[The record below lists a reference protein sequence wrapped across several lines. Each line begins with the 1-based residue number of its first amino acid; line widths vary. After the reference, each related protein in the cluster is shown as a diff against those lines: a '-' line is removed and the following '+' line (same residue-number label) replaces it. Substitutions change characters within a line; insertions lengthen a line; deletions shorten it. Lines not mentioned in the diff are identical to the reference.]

1 MLEQPICGET
11 PFSPSSIDS
20 LTLSHEVSHA
30 LGAAERMCTRAEN
43 AKGLPRM
50 TEPRYGSRGGND
62 VSAAQFVELATTVK
76 EKLVAMEEISKE
88 RARMVEQLVTVQNTQ
103 QAQLNLLV
111 TDIAILKTQHANF
124 WKAISVVFGALSLIG
139 GGIGFLLNSVHH

>member
-1 MLEQPICGET
+1 MLDAEI
-11 PFSPSSIDS
+11 SPAASYIDS

-30 LGAAERMCTRAEN
+30 MGAAERICARAE
-43 AKGLPRM
+43 AKGLPLM
-50 TEPRYGSRGGND
+50 TEPRYRGSD

-76 EKLVAMEEISKE
+76 EKLGAMEDVNKE
-88 RARMVEQLVTVQNTQ
+88 RARMVDQLLTAQQNQ
-103 QAQLNLLV
+103 QGQLNQLV